1 MTDILKVTSQRVRDP
16 FEDAGNAKMLALPEA
31 ERELQRDGYGR
42 PLLIPAGGRTRVP
55 YSRMS
60 SLADYLMDQRG
71 VHIWEDR
78 YLAQAIARNPDI
90 AALIAAQNYNTGFN
104 QPEPRDKKAAGRE
117 IDAQIARALD
127 RLVIHELA
135 DYGTAFHK
143 LTEPGDEGVAFDD
156 PLAMMCE
163 SFEKATRGIDIV
175 DTEMFT
181 ANDLLMAAGTFD
193 HLVRVPGFKGLCILD
208 KKTGELHPEEF
219 AVQFA
224 GYANAD
230 IYDPATDRR
239 MTFEEKYGEP
249 VNLDWAFV
257 AWTPSREVKG
267 TKAKPGA
274 PARTIIQPINIAK
287 GYVAAQVAV
296 WVRDYQ
302 RGGDLMASP
311 LDVNQLARDRA
322 TQLIDGA
329 STKAELVGIYQDFE
343 DVWTDE
349 LTARGGRRMTAG
361 EIAA

>member
-1 MTDILKVTSQRVRDP
+1 
-16 FEDAGNAKMLALPEA
+16 
-31 ERELQRDGYGR
+31 
-42 PLLIPAGGRTRVP
+42 VP

-60 SLADYLMDQRG
+60 SLADYLMEQRG

-90 AALIAAQNYNTGFN
+90 AALIAAEEYNTGFN
-104 QPEPRDKKAAGRE
+104 QPESKAKKAAGRE

-135 DYGTAFHK
+135 DYGSAFHK
-143 LTEPGDEGVAFDD
+143 LTEPGNEGKPFDD

-163 SFEKATRGIDIV
+163 SFEKATRGIDII

-181 ANDLLMAAGTFD
+181 ANDQLMAAGTFD

-219 AVQFA
+219 AVQFS

-230 IYDPATDRR
+230 IYDPATDER
-239 MTFEEKYGEP
+239 MSFEEKYGEP
-249 VNLDWAFV
+249 INLEWGFV

-267 TKAKPGA
+267 IKAKPGA
-274 PARTIIQPINIAK
+274 PARTVILPINIAK

-302 RGGDLMASP
+302 RGGGLMATA
-311 LDVNQLARDRA
+311 LDVNELSRQRA
-322 TQLIDGA
+322 AELVENA
-329 STKAELVGIYQDFE
+329 STKEELIGIYQEFA

-349 LTARGGRRMTAG
+349 LTAAGGRRITAG